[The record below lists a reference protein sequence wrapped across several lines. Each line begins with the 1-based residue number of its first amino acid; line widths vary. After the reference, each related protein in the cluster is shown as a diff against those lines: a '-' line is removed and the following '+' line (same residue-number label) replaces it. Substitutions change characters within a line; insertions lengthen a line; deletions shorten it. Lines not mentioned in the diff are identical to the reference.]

1 MRRKLYL
8 FLVMLM
14 ITITVIPAQKAE
26 AASSVRVSLPTFK
39 VSLNGV
45 SIENSYR
52 QYPLIVYNGITYFPM
67 TYYDSRFMGLE
78 TAWDSSTGL
87 KIIKTGANWSYEKY
101 ESIIKNSS
109 SYYAQIAQ
117 FKITVNG
124 KTIDNSKEKYPVL
137 LFKNI
142 TYLPLTWK
150 FAVEEFGWEYSFDN
164 KNGLVLNSTD
174 SSPAAGQLTLPIVT
188 RETGEKGAFT
198 MAGDYFYYE
207 GANGIIYQAPV
218 NNPTNAK
225 KVYELPEDG
234 YGRDILYAFI
244 KTENGKAL
252 LSYHTGGV
260 TMGTDHLVWL
270 KDDGTSEVLDSG
282 YSLIKIY
289 DDYTVR
295 VEQRGPFFV
304 ENLQVKKNG
313 EKEYVNIGNSNFSYG
328 MIIYEDVDNN
338 SRAATSSKDLYLI
351 GDEIYVLGY
360 YGYFWKTIKIQQ
372 QAFIGLT

>member
-1 MRRKLYL
+1 
-8 FLVMLM
+8 MLM

-188 RETGEKGAFT
+188 RETGEKGLLQWQVIIFT
-198 MAGDYFYYE
+198 M
-207 GANGIIYQAPV
+207 
-218 NNPTNAK
+218 K
-225 KVYELPEDG
+225 ELME
-234 YGRDILYAFI
+234 LFI
-244 KTENGKAL
+244 KL
-252 LSYHTGGV
+252 
-260 TMGTDHLVWL
+260 
-270 KDDGTSEVLDSG
+270 
-282 YSLIKIY
+282 
-289 DDYTVR
+289 R
-295 VEQRGPFFV
+295 
-304 ENLQVKKNG
+304 
-313 EKEYVNIGNSNFSYG
+313 
-328 MIIYEDVDNN
+328 
-338 SRAATSSKDLYLI
+338 
-351 GDEIYVLGY
+351 
-360 YGYFWKTIKIQQ
+360 
-372 QAFIGLT
+372 